1 MIGAITA
8 GLFSEAGAPASTNS
22 FESIQTLAGSGSS
35 ITFSSIPSTYKH
47 LQLRIFSQQ
56 ITSDQNYR
64 ISFNGAP
71 GGTSYAIHNLTG
83 SGSNPATAG
92 AAPSYSAYDTM
103 YIPSNASSTTYPII
117 GIYDILDYTNTNKYK
132 TARGFW
138 GGDYNGSGVV
148 QFESCLWM
156 STSAISS
163 IQIKPYSTNFLS
175 GFTASLYGIK
185 G

>member
-1 MIGAITA
+1 LSPILGII
-8 GLFSEAGAPASTNS
+8 ASQNYVRTPPS
-22 FESIQTLAGSGSS
+22 SYDSIATLAGSGSS

-47 LQLRIFSQQ
+47 LQLRIFSKQ

-83 SGSNPATAG
+83 NGSTASAG
-92 AAPSYSAYDTM
+92 AATSYSAYDTM
-103 YIPSNASSTTYPII
+103 YIPNNAGSTTYPIT
-117 GIYDILDYTNTNKYK
+117 GVYDILDYTDTNKYK